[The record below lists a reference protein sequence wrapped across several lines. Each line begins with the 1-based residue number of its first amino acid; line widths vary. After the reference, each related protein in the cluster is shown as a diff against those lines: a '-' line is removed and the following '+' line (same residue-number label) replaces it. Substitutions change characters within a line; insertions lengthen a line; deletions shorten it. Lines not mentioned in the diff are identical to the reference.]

1 MNLTPF
7 APLQFAAAKKA
18 TKTDI
23 NNPKTK
29 ADFTALLKAA
39 KPCGHFLG
47 DFKSSAV
54 VVDEDKMMVVTPDFS
69 KQPIGGGATD
79 YLFYPDGS
87 VSKRQHG
94 PVVAP
99 QYRRPPTITPILP
112 AGSIDSKV
120 LEKRQKEVAQRQA
133 ELS

>member
-1 MNLTPF
+1 MNLSTI
-7 APLQFAAAKKA
+7 APLHFAAAKKA
-18 TKTDI
+18 TKTDL
-23 NNPKTK
+23 NNPKTQ

-47 DFKSSAV
+47 DFDTPGV
-54 VVDEDKMMVVTPDFS
+54 VADESKILIVSPSLS

-99 QYRRPPTITPILP
+99 QYRRPPTITSLLP
-112 AGSIDSKV
+112 AGSIDGKL

-133 ELS
+133 ELA